1 MNPLPILIT
10 VTDPWDVGEA
20 VNWQAIRGEVLRT
33 QKGSHGGRALVKF
46 DQSINYRGIAYRYA
60 VASPRLEG
68 RDIAEI
74 EAGKTVDCALTAI
87 SNEQAESDDPMNTS
101 KWRGGLALLGDVAPL
116 G

>member
-10 VTDPWDVGEA
+10 VSDPWDVGEA
-20 VNWQAIRGEVLRT
+20 INWQAIRGEVLRT
-33 QKGSHGGRALVKF
+33 QNAGHGGRALVKF

-60 VASPRLEG
+60 VASPRHEG
-68 RDIAEI
+68 RNVAEI

-101 KWRGGLALLGDVAPL
+101 KWRGGLALVAAVTPL
-116 G
+116 S